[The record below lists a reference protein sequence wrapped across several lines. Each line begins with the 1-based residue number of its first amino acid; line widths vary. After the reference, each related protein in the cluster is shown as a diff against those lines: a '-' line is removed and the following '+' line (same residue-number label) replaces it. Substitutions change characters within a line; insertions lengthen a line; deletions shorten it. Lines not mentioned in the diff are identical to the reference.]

1 MEHILE
7 SLTKME
13 IKNKQFYNKLKKQ
26 INKYEKE
33 NTQLKENFKILQEK
47 YLQETEIIVKL
58 DQKIYDLREENNKLK
73 ETIESFNK

>member
-7 SLTKME
+7 SLTKIE

-33 NTQLKENFKILQEK
+33 NTQLKVKFKILQEK